1 MSQKYRHRGYRETE
15 REERDH
21 SKPPPRKELSTEE
34 RIHKRSLRKAT
45 NREANEVVRCHNCGW
60 NVQDFGTIGP
70 TTGCP
75 KCNAPLHCCR
85 VCRNFDSAARWQC
98 RAEITQAVGDK
109 GAANDCGKFQPRLV
123 LDATGRRSKPS
134 GQSSNDP
141 RAQFENLF
149 KR

>member
-21 SKPPPRKELSTEE
+21 SKPPPRPELTTEE
-34 RIHKRSLRKAT
+34 RIHRRSLRKAT
-45 NREANEVVRCHNCGW
+45 NREANDVVRCHNCGW

-85 VCRNFDSAARWQC
+85 TCNHFDSAARWQC
-98 RAEITQAVGDK
+98 RADIPEAVSGK
-109 GAANDCGKFQPRLV
+109 SEANQCTHYRPRLV
-123 LDATGRRSKPS
+123 LDATGRRTQTAS
-134 GQSSNDP
+134 GGSSDP
-141 RAQFENLF
+141 RSQFENLF
-149 KR
+149 KK